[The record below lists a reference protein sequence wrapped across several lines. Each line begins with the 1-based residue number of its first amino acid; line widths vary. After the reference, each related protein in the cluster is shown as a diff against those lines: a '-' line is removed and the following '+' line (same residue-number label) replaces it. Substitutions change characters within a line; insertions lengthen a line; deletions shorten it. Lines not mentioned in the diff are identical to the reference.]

1 MKKGGILLLAILY
14 LFLAGCQD
22 VSQRPLKVATN
33 QWPGYE
39 PLYLARYLDAFH
51 SDIEV
56 VQLASTTDVMRALR
70 NGSVEVAAMTL
81 DEALLLGSQGEPLSV
96 LMAMDFSN
104 GADVVMA
111 WPEIKSLADIR
122 GKRVGVEST
131 ALGAIMLA
139 AALDQ
144 AGLTL
149 ADVELVDLSNDQHA
163 EALLQHKVDVIVTFE
178 PVRTLLRKAGAVV
191 LFDSSAVPELI
202 VDVLVA
208 RREVLES
215 RDEQLQDLVRGY
227 YEARSYMIT
236 HPAEAHAFIARR
248 QQLTS
253 LELQHAFAG
262 LRLPSLNDNIR
273 WLAGNPSPFQTQ
285 VQQLHRQMRER
296 NLLQGDTEPDL
307 MAAPRWLEGVR
318 P

>member
-149 ADVELVDLSNDQHA
+149 ADVELVDLPSDQHA

>member
-149 ADVELVDLSNDQHA
+149 ADVELVDLPSDQHA

-202 VDVLVA
+202 VDVLVV

-248 QQLTS
+248 LQLTS

-296 NLLQGDTEPDL
+296 NLLLGDTEPDL

>member
-1 MKKGGILLLAILY
+1 MKKGGILVLAILC
-14 LFLAGCQD
+14 LFLAACQE
-22 VSQRPLKVATN
+22 VSQRPLKVATS

-51 SDIEV
+51 ADIEV
-56 VQLASTTDVMRALR
+56 VQLASDTDVMRALR

-81 DEALLLGSQGEPLSV
+81 DEALLLGSQGEPLAV

-111 WPEIKSLADIR
+111 WPEIRSLAEIR
-122 GKRVGVEST
+122 GRRVGVEST
-131 ALGAIMLA
+131 ALGATMLA
-139 AALDQ
+139 AALEQ

-149 ADVELVDLSNDQHA
+149 ADVQLVDLPIDQHA
-163 EALLQHKVDVIVTFE
+163 DALLRHKVDVIVTFE

-215 RDEQLQDLVRGY
+215 RDVQLQDLVRGY
-227 YEARSYMIT
+227 YEARSYMVT

-248 QQLTS
+248 LQLTS
-253 LELQHAFAG
+253 LELQQAYTG

-273 WLAGNPSPFQTQ
+273 WLTGNPSPFQTQ

-296 NLLQGDTEPDL
+296 NLLQGDTAPDIL
-307 MAAPRWLEGVR
+307 AAPRWLDGVR

>member
-1 MKKGGILLLAILY
+1 MKKGGILVLAILF
-14 LFLAGCQD
+14 LFLAGCQE
-22 VSQRPLKVATN
+22 VSQRPLKVAAN

-39 PLYLARYLDAFH
+39 PLFLARYLNAFH
-51 SDIEV
+51 TDIEV
-56 VQLASTTDVMRALR
+56 VQLASATDVMRALR

-111 WPEIKSLADIR
+111 WPDIRTLADIR
-122 GKRVGVEST
+122 GKRVGAEST

-139 AALDQ
+139 AALEQ

-149 ADVELVDLSNDQHA
+149 ADVQLVDLPIDQHA
-163 EALLQHKVDVIVTFE
+163 EALLLHKVDVIVTFE
-178 PVRTLLRKAGAVV
+178 PVRTQLRKAGAVV
-191 LFDSSAVPELI
+191 LFDSSVVPELI

-227 YEARSYMIT
+227 YEARSYMVT

-248 QQLTS
+248 QQLSS
-253 LELQHAFAG
+253 LELQQAFAG

-285 VQQLHRQMRER
+285 VRQLHRQMRER
-296 NLLQGDTEPDL
+296 NLLNGDIEPDL
-307 MAAPRWLEGVR
+307 LAAPRWLEGVR

>member
-149 ADVELVDLSNDQHA
+149 ADVELVDLPSDQHA
-163 EALLQHKVDVIVTFE
+163 DALLRHKVDVIVTFE

-202 VDVLVA
+202 VDVLVV

-248 QQLTS
+248 LQLTS

-285 VQQLHRQMRER
+285 VQQMHRQMRER
-296 NLLQGDTEPDL
+296 NLLLGDTEPDL